1 MANFSAS
8 TRPPP
13 SYLGSPLERKELFQP
28 PLSRPLQPSERVVPG
43 KPVEAPAGLV
53 MGLAGCLQQLP
64 WLGASPRPDPA
75 AGSQLDPTLS
85 LSHHLTSEVSPS
97 VLSLPA
103 GFAIQPDLD

>member
-1 MANFSAS
+1 M
-8 TRPPP
+8 
-13 SYLGSPLERKELFQP
+13 
-28 PLSRPLQPSERVVPG
+28 PG

-53 MGLAGCLQQLP
+53 MGLASCLQQLP
-64 WLGASPRPDPA
+64 WLGALPCTDPA

-85 LSHHLTSEVSPS
+85 HHLAFEVSPS